1 MAVAFHENL
10 ITNLTLET
18 VEYIARMMVRYQA
31 FEKLYL
37 SGSQSEI
44 EKRLVD
50 ALTCLYAEILTH
62 LSMAIKFFQEKTIS
76 MLCYFLLDLLGF

>member
-1 MAVAFHENL
+1 
-10 ITNLTLET
+10 
-18 VEYIARMMVRYQA
+18 MMVRYRA

-62 LSMAIKFFQEKTIS
+62 LSIAVRFFEERT
-76 MLCYFLLDLLGF
+76 LGKSCSSD

>member
-1 MAVAFHENL
+1 
-10 ITNLTLET
+10 
-18 VEYIARMMVRYQA
+18 MMVRYRE

-62 LSMAIKFFQEKTIS
+62 LSIAVKFFQETTLSKS
-76 MLCYFLLDLLGF
+76 CYFLLDGLEF

>member
-1 MAVAFHENL
+1 
-10 ITNLTLET
+10 
-18 VEYIARMMVRYQA
+18 MMVRYRA

-62 LSMAIKFFQEKTIS
+62 LSMAVKFFQETTLS
-76 MLCYFLLDLLGF
+76 MLCSFRLDLLVLYKKTDNC

>member
-1 MAVAFHENL
+1 
-10 ITNLTLET
+10 
-18 VEYIARMMVRYQA
+18 MMVRYRA

-62 LSMAIKFFQEKTIS
+62 LSMAIKFFQEKTLS
-76 MLCYFLLDLLGF
+76 MLCSFLLDLLGF

>member
-1 MAVAFHENL
+1 
-10 ITNLTLET
+10 
-18 VEYIARMMVRYQA
+18 MMVRYRV

-37 SGSQSEI
+37 SGSHSEI

-62 LSMAIKFFQEKTIS
+62 LSIAVKFFQETTLS
-76 MLCYFLLDLLGF
+76 EPCSF